1 MSENAGT
8 GTTAAQDAV
17 ATVPTRSGRTPKDMA
32 LSLIVLLI
40 PVLLMVG
47 AYRYL
52 YAGDTIVT
60 VDAAPAIA
68 SAGRAGL
75 APLPPPSAP
84 ADWKTVAA
92 QYDQGT
98 LRLGYLDADGA
109 GAQLVQSRTGLQ
121 TLVKAELTAEAVHRG
136 ETVVAGV
143 TWQRWAGR
151 PGETALVRSLGD
163 TTQLLIGRGADLNAL
178 AQVIAG

>member
-1 MSENAGT
+1 
-8 GTTAAQDAV
+8 
-17 ATVPTRSGRTPKDMA
+17 MA
-32 LSLIVLLI
+32 LSLLILLI

-68 SAGRAGL
+68 SAGRASL
-75 APLPPPSAP
+75 APLPPAIAP
-84 ADWKTVAA
+84 AGWKTVAA
-92 QYDQGT
+92 QYDRGT
-98 LRLGYLDADGA
+98 LRLGYLDADGV
-109 GAQLVQSRTGLQ
+109 GAQLVQSRSSLPE
-121 TLVKAELTAEAVHRG
+121 LVQAELTADAVQRG

-143 TWQRWAGR
+143 TWQRWEGR
-151 PGETALVRSLGD
+151 PGETALVRTLGD
-163 TTQLLIGRGADLNAL
+163 TTQLLVGRGADLNAL